1 MFLDPSHIR
10 GPLCSTGRVTRTPI
24 LSLRVDQQSGVGHL
38 LEVKVS
44 GKLSKEDYERFEPAV
59 EKLITD
65 VGKIKILFVMHD
77 FHGWEVGA
85 V

>member
-1 MFLDPSHIR
+1 
-10 GPLCSTGRVTRTPI
+10 
-24 LSLRVDQQSGVGHL
+24 VDQQSGVGHL